1 MALRSAMS
9 KRQCGLKPCRWNWWS
24 LGNCKSTLHV
34 KSLHCNPFFK
44 EVTLITLYSYLSRMI
59 YKRNGCWKK
68 NSVNFRRKEERVVK
82 LHGEKMQIRKT
93 TVTQI
98 NFFVP

>member
-1 MALRSAMS
+1 
-9 KRQCGLKPCRWNWWS
+9 
-24 LGNCKSTLHV
+24 
-34 KSLHCNPFFK
+34 
-44 EVTLITLYSYLSRMI
+44 MI